1 MALEVETNRSNENF
15 RVLPAFAF
23 SSRLCQT
30 TSSSIGV
37 QKQLSHVAGTC
48 CTTKMAQNAS
58 TLNSNGNQS
67 SNPPQATIN
76 MRHLSR
82 GAAVDLLQIAIA
94 RYPDFA
100 LLVSEAVSEADEC
113 ARLESLKPPP
123 AVSYTTL
130 RSKFHEIL
138 HSLDRLRA
146 SQQFELVWRLSS
158 QLEPLID
165 KVGESV
171 NRNSPRETVEEA
183 FICLQKFASQIGHA
197 DGEIYKGVAR
207 HEGSVLDLISEK
219 MVAVGTLL
227 KEKGGAKDEGLQ
239 GKIQF
244 WADGGECG
252 SVEFSFPEVLKIV
265 WGIDE
270 EGESDE
276 EENAEDAVP
285 HGMKRSFSEI

>member
-1 MALEVETNRSNENF
+1 MA
-15 RVLPAFAF
+15 
-23 SSRLCQT
+23 
-30 TSSSIGV
+30 
-37 QKQLSHVAGTC
+37 H
-48 CTTKMAQNAS
+48 NAS

-67 SNPPQATIN
+67 SNPPHTTIN

-82 GAAVDLLQIAIA
+82 SAAVDLLQIAIA

-123 AVSYTTL
+123 AVDYKSL
-130 RSKFHEIL
+130 RSEFHETL

-146 SQQFELVWRLSS
+146 SQQYEQVWRLSS
-158 QLEPLID
+158 QLEPLIE

-197 DGEIYKGVAR
+197 EGEIYKGVAH
-207 HEGSVLDLISEK
+207 HEGSVLDLVSEK

-227 KEKGGAKDEGLQ
+227 KEKGGPKDQELK

-252 SVEFSFPEVLKIV
+252 SVEFSFPEVLRIV
-265 WGIDE
+265 WGTDE
-270 EGESDE
+270 ESDGDEEESDE
-276 EENAEDAVP
+276 DGDEGNGEDTVP
-285 HGMKRSFSEI
+285 HGMKRSFAVMDGK